1 MIYSEIYKNIEEGIA
16 KLTVRNQTR
25 EDRFK
30 AACFVERIGERERE
44 RASDELQI
52 LRRRAN

>member
-30 AACFVERIGERERE
+30 AACFVERI
-44 RASDELQI
+44 
-52 LRRRAN
+52 